1 MIVILKSGMVR
12 AFAECAVRKG
22 EEDHAKL
29 TRKCTEFEDF
39 AEKQILLYAKDRF
52 DMYPDSSLAY
62 IEALPISREN
72 QLQKFADII
81 ISSNSGI

>member
-1 MIVILKSGMVR
+1 MIVLLKSGMVR
-12 AFAECAVRKG
+12 AFAECSVRKG
-22 EEDHAKL
+22 EEDQAKL
-29 TRKCTEFEDF
+29 TRQCTEFEDF

-52 DMYPDSSLAY
+52 DMYPDSALAY

-81 ISSNSGI
+81 ISSN